1 MTLNTQNTHVV
12 ALSISE
18 STDSAIARIIAG
30 DPPQNF
36 QKGTDERRKMSS
48 QHEKS
53 PNAKTMKGN

>member
-12 ALSISE
+12 ALSVSE
-18 STDSAIARIIAG
+18 STDSAIAQIIAG
-30 DPPQNF
+30 DPAQNF
-36 QKGTDERRKMSS
+36 RKGTDERRKMRS